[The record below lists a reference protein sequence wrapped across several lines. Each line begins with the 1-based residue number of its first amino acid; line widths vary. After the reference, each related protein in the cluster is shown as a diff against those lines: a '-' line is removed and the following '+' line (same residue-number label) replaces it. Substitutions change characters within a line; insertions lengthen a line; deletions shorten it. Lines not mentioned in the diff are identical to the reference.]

1 MRNIYVPVYRLNA
14 ILLGSLQSFHKT
26 CSLLHGK
33 NNAVC
38 NSDIPTFE
46 NVSLPLFLFLVLSFT
61 TLSRI
66 LSLNRSQNYFV
77 RDCVFWKLFLF
88 VRSRK
93 PYIHMYRV
101 GNNASRLQYFRMV
114 KCILSILT
122 IIVISFLFLGWLVGF
137 RAKENSKISRLFF
150 SQKKKKGRASSIRSI
165 CYFWLDIADRS
176 CKNRRRRA
184 TTGFFVNIHKTQRNR
199 NTRLQACE

>member
-1 MRNIYVPVYRLNA
+1 M
-14 ILLGSLQSFHKT
+14 SFT
-26 CSLLHGK
+26 TRT
-33 NNAVC
+33 
-38 NSDIPTFE
+38 IPSFE
-46 NVSLPLFLFLVLSFT
+46 NVSLPLFLSLILSFA

-77 RDCVFWKLFLF
+77 RDCVFWKLYLF
-88 VRSRK
+88 VRSKK

-101 GNNASRLQYFRMV
+101 SNNASHLQYFRMV

-137 RAKENSKISRLFF
+137 RAKENPKISRLFF
-150 SQKKKKGRASSIRSI
+150 VHRKKGRASSTRSV

-184 TTGFFVNIHKTQRNR
+184 TTGFFANIRKT
-199 NTRLQACE
+199 

>member
-1 MRNIYVPVYRLNA
+1 M
-14 ILLGSLQSFHKT
+14 SFAT
-26 CSLLHGK
+26 RT
-33 NNAVC
+33 
-38 NSDIPTFE
+38 IPSFE
-46 NVSLPLFLFLVLSFT
+46 NVSLPLFLSLILSFA

-88 VRSRK
+88 VRSKK

-101 GNNASRLQYFRMV
+101 SNNASHLQYFRMV

-122 IIVISFLFLGWLVGF
+122 IIVIRFLFLGWLVGF
-137 RAKENSKISRLFF
+137 RAKENPKISRLFF
-150 SQKKKKGRASSIRSI
+150 CSQKKRTSIVHTVSH
-165 CYFWLDIADRS
+165 FWLDIADRS

-184 TTGFFVNIHKTQRNR
+184 TTGFFANIRKT
-199 NTRLQACE
+199 